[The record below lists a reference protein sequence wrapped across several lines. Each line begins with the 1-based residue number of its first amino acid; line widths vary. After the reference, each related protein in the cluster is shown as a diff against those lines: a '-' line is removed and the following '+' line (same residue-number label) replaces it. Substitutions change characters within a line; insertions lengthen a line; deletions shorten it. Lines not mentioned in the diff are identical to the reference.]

1 MARPGLKPYLD
12 RLRAR
17 YDARYLGTSALLT
30 PRQYTDPADRE
41 LAGFLAAVL
50 AYGNVVQI
58 HRSVRAVLGAMP
70 EGPAGFVQRFDPR
83 RDTDRFADF
92 VHRFNRGRDVALLC
106 WWLRQGLDEH
116 GSLEDAFL
124 VGYDEADADIG
135 PALTRF
141 VAGMLSRDA
150 RPFYP
155 RGPLPAHAG
164 VRFFLPSPA
173 DGSPCKRL
181 NLFLR
186 WMIRPDDGIDFG
198 LWKAVPPA
206 KLIIPLDTHVARI
219 ARRLGLTRRLSPSW
233 RMAVEITERLRA
245 FDPDDPV
252 KYDYALCRHGILES
266 RRLRGKRVR

>member
-70 EGPAGFVQRFDPR
+70 EGPARFVRRFDPR
-83 RDTDRFADF
+83 QDADRFADF

-106 WWLRQGLDEH
+106 WWLRQALDEH
-116 GSLEDAFL
+116 GSLEGTFL
-124 VGYDEADADIG
+124 AGYGEADADIG
-135 PALTRF
+135 PALARF
-141 VAGMLSRDA
+141 VAGMLSRES

-155 RGPLPAHAG
+155 RGLLPADGG

-173 DGSPCKRL
+173 HGSPCKRL

-186 WMIRPDDGIDFG
+186 WMVRPDDGIDFG
-198 LWKAVPPA
+198 LWKGVPAA

-219 ARRLGLTRRLSPSW
+219 ARRLGLTRRVSPSW

-266 RRLRGKRVR
+266 RRLRGKGAR